1 MAYIT
6 FSDLSV
12 KFIKLTFKSRFLLAK
27 TCRKLPLVSRVVD
40 KLLFEGDDI
49 QVIPRYYIKPKPLMV
64 KEIEINSEIPVT
76 EDSVLPNE
84 VLKKMI
90 RRSKYHFIMNF
101 CICRVSTDCKDYPP
115 WFRMFIWEMVL
126 KEYLQNLAA

>member
-1 MAYIT
+1 
-6 FSDLSV
+6 
-12 KFIKLTFKSRFLLAK
+12 
-27 TCRKLPLVSRVVD
+27 
-40 KLLFEGDDI
+40 
-49 QVIPRYYIKPKPLMV
+49 MV

-115 WFRMFIWEMVL
+115 
-126 KEYLQNLAA
+126 

>member
-115 WFRMFIWEMVL
+115 
-126 KEYLQNLAA
+126 